1 MGITTMTGRLV
12 LGGSS
17 SGANDAG
24 VNVNGAIANGIVGTT
39 TTIIKMASST
49 LARPDSDGGAQHP
62 SKEWEKPSRPTRRP
76 PGKHGLAAS

>member
-24 VNVNGAIANGIVGTT
+24 GNANGASVIANGIVGTT
-39 TTIIKMASST
+39 ITIIRMAGT
-49 LARPDSDGGAQHP
+49 KGGA
-62 SKEWEKPSRPTRRP
+62 S
-76 PGKHGLAAS
+76 